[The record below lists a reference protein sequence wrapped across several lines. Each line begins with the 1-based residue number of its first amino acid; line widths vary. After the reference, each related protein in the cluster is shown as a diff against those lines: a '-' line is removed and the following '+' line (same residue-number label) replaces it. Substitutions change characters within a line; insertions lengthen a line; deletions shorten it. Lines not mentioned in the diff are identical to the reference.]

1 MAILITG
8 GAGFIGFNLAERLLE
23 AEKEVVI
30 FDINVNKVKDKAE
43 GIILEKGDVSK
54 GKALDA
60 ICEKYEFTTIFH
72 LAAIL
77 PPLTEEEPFKAFK
90 TNVEGTLNVLDAARK
105 YNIETIIYPS
115 SATVFGPDRTP
126 PFTEEDL
133 LDPWT
138 IYSSFKLCTEIM
150 GSIYSKKYD
159 INFRAVRFPVV
170 VGPGRDPFL
179 GITRY
184 PTQMVEEAVK
194 GKPYVADVLPETKIP
209 IVFIDDAVQILINLW
224 RSKDLDFEIVNVDG
238 LWVTAQEIA
247 DGIKKIIPS
256 AEIVFKPV
264 ENVHIQ
270 QVLSGVQ
277 KHKDEAKYGLKGK
290 RLLDEILQE
299 YISRSSEKK

>member
-8 GAGFIGFNLAERLLE
+8 GAGFIGFHLAERLLE

-30 FDINVNKVKDKAE
+30 LDININKIKDKAK
-43 GIILEKGDVSK
+43 GIILEKGDISK
-54 GKALDA
+54 ANVVDA
-60 ICEKYEFTTIFH
+60 VCEKYNFSTIFH

-77 PPLTEEEPFKAFK
+77 PPLTEEDPYKAFK
-90 TNVEGTLNVLDAARK
+90 TNVEGTINVLDAARK
-105 YNIETIIYPS
+105 YKIETIIYPS

-133 LDPWT
+133 TDPWT

-150 GSIYSKKYD
+150 GSIYSKKFD

-170 VGPGRDPFL
+170 VGPGRDPFI
-179 GITRY
+179 GITSY
-184 PTQMVEEAVK
+184 PTQMIEESVK
-194 GKPYVADVLPETKIP
+194 GKPYVAEVPPETKIP
-209 IVFIDDAVQILINLW
+209 IVFVDDAVQILINLW
-224 RSKDLDFEIVNVDG
+224 RNKDLHFEIVNVDG

-256 AEIVFKPV
+256 ADIVFKPV

-277 KHKDEAKYGLKGK
+277 KQKDEAKYGLKGK

-299 YISRSSEKK
+299 YISRSSEEK

>member
-8 GAGFIGFNLAERLLE
+8 GAGFIGLSLAKRLLE

-30 FDINVNKVKDKAE
+30 FDINVKKVKDKAE
-43 GIILEKGDVSK
+43 GIIIEKGDVSK

-60 ICEKYEFTTIFH
+60 VCEKYEFTTIFH

-77 PPLTEEEPFKAFK
+77 PPLTEEDPFKAFK
-90 TNVEGTLNVLDAARK
+90 TNVEGTINVLDAARK
-105 YNIETIIYPS
+105 YNIKTIIYPS
-115 SATVFGPDRTP
+115 SATVFGPDRKP

-138 IYSSFKLCTEIM
+138 IYSSFKLCTEVM

-184 PTQMVEEAVK
+184 PAQMVEEAVK
-194 GKPYVADVLPETKIP
+194 GKPYVAEVLPETKIP

-270 QVLSGVQ
+270 KVLSGVQ
-277 KHKDEAKYGLKGK
+277 KQKDEAKYGLKGK

-299 YISRSSEKK
+299 YISRSSEEK

>member
-8 GAGFIGFNLAERLLE
+8 GAGFIGFSLAERLLD

-30 FDINVNKVKDKAE
+30 FDINVNKVKDKSE

-60 ICEKYEFTTIFH
+60 VCEKYEFTTIFH

-90 TNVEGTLNVLDAARK
+90 TNVEGTINVLDAARK
-105 YNIETIIYPS
+105 YNIKTIIYTS
-115 SATVFGPDRTP
+115 SATVFGPDRKP
-126 PFTEEDL
+126 PFTEEDF

-150 GSIYSKKYD
+150 GSIYSKKYN

-179 GITRY
+179 GITPY

-194 GKPYVADVLPETKIP
+194 GKPYVAEVLPETKIP

-256 AEIVFKPV
+256 AEIVFKPI

-277 KHKDEAKYGLKGK
+277 KQKDEAKYGLKGK
-290 RLLDEILQE
+290 RLLDEIPQE
-299 YISRSSEKK
+299 YISRSAEEK

>member
-77 PPLTEEEPFKAFK
+77 PPLTEEDPFKAFK

>member
-8 GAGFIGFNLAERLLE
+8 GAGFIGFSLAERLLE

-30 FDINVNKVKDKAE
+30 FDINVNKVKDKAK

-54 GKALDA
+54 AKALDA
-60 ICEKYEFTTIFH
+60 VCEKYEFTAIFH

-77 PPLTEEEPFKAFK
+77 PPLTEEEPYKAFK
-90 TNVEGTLNVLDAARK
+90 TNVEGTINVLDAARK
-105 YNIETIIYPS
+105 HNIKTIIYPS

-150 GSIYSKKYD
+150 GSIYSKRFG

-194 GKPYVADVLPETKIP
+194 GKPYVAEVLPETKIP

-224 RSKDLDFEIVNVDG
+224 RSKDLHFEIVNVDG

-277 KHKDEAKYGLKGK
+277 KQKDEAKYGLKGK

-299 YISRSSEKK
+299 YISRSSEEK